1 MKTLTIRQASEAL
14 GRAPAT
20 IRRYIKTGRL
30 PAEKEKGKFGEE
42 FRIGLENLEAL
53 GLVKGEILAEPSS
66 PAPSSLTTR
75 WAAELPA
82 ERTVPRDLYNELVM
96 KHERL
101 LVQYGMIRASGQK
114 MLEARGELDMK
125 DSLLAER
132 EGEIREIR
140 ERSEK
145 EIGFL
150 QNHLRQAEIEIEDR
164 NIEIALLQEKVRGL
178 EMVAASAEAVRSF
191 DEEVRSIRERE
202 DLTPS
207 EAAAPS
213 LPDIRKIDALQDW
226 LNACQS
232 EKDRRLLTV
241 TVSAPGRG
249 MRRTSSTCGL
259 RGCPGREDAG
269 SLGAAPFNDG
279 LHSRPTALPRPSVS
293 LRGGAV
299 PANPVN
305 QLLLGH
311 SQSAR
316 GPKDVADS
324 PHQRRPRQNR
334 RNTARDRI

>member
-66 PAPSSLTTR
+66 PAPSSLPTR

-232 EKDRRLLTV
+232 EKE
-241 TVSAPGRG
+241 RG
-249 MRRTSSTCGL
+249 T
-259 RGCPGREDAG
+259 P
-269 SLGAAPFNDG
+269 
-279 LHSRPTALPRPSVS
+279 
-293 LRGGAV
+293 
-299 PANPVN
+299 
-305 QLLLGH
+305 
-311 SQSAR
+311 
-316 GPKDVADS
+316 
-324 PHQRRPRQNR
+324 
-334 RNTARDRI
+334 